1 MTAAV
6 ATAAPVP
13 APRRAFIPVGYP
25 AAIGATFVLSLFVAS
40 GASPFSALRMIVV
53 AIAGCLLLT
62 SLAGAAMRDRD
73 RGGLFA
79 LVLILLLIA
88 GQDPPRLAALT
99 VGAAALIVERI
110 VSYRRPPRIRWS
122 VITRV
127 ANVAAVIALL
137 ALGLKALQEGTL
149 ASVLYDIRAE
159 GPPFLRTE
167 RPGPVTTGDHPDIY
181 VVLLDGYLRPDKQA
195 ALFGHDDG
203 AFVEALEDR
212 GFEVATDS
220 RSNYLLTVLSF
231 SSALNIRHLDSE
243 RTLAAL
249 PVTSLLHVRAAR
261 QLLNENEVFRELHTL
276 GYETVALS
284 SGFEEVA
291 LRQADVFIDTGQ
303 LNEVEIL
310 TFRHTALG
318 ALVAV
323 FAPDMF
329 ADAQRSRIDAAF
341 TRAAALAAEDH
352 DRPRFVFIHVP
363 SPHAPVVFDAD
374 GGPVPARD
382 LRTFYEEG
390 GPARGLTREEF
401 GRLYSGQVEYLNR
414 RTLEL
419 VDRLTA
425 SSASPPVVLVLS
437 DHGSASGVDFNDL
450 EHSDLDERSSNLFA
464 AYTPGREKVFD
475 DRITLVNVFGRLFN
489 AYFGTRYPLQPD
501 TVYRWTP
508 PSVFDVV
515 PLPSFSARTGEP

>member
-6 ATAAPVP
+6 AAAVP
-13 APRRAFIPVGYP
+13 ARAPRRTFIPVGYP
-25 AAIGATFVLSLFVAS
+25 AAIGATFVLSLFAAS

-79 LVLILLLIA
+79 LVLILLLIV
-88 GQDPPRLAALT
+88 GEDPLRM
-99 VGAAALIVERI
+99 AALIVAAAALVLERI
-110 VSYRRPPRIRWS
+110 VSWWRPAKIRWG

-127 ANVAAVIALL
+127 ANVVAAIALL

-159 GPPFLRTE
+159 GPAFLRTE

-195 ALFGHDDG
+195 ALFGYDDG
-203 AFVEALEDR
+203 AFVEALRVR
-212 GFEVATDS
+212 GFDVATAS
-220 RSNYLLTVLSF
+220 RSNYMLTVLSL
-231 SSALNIRHLDSE
+231 SSALNIRHLDGE
-243 RTLAAL
+243 RALAAL

-261 QLLNENEVFRELHTL
+261 RLMNENEAFRELHTL
-276 GYETVALS
+276 GYETVAIS

-318 ALVAV
+318 ALVAALAPDV
-323 FAPDMF
+323 FADS
-329 ADAQRSRIDAAF
+329 QRSRIDAAF
-341 TRAAALAAEDH
+341 TRAAALAEEDH
-352 DRPRFVFIHVP
+352 ARPRFVLIHVP
-363 SPHAPVVFDAD
+363 SPHAPVVFDAA

-382 LRTFYEEG
+382 LRTFYEES
-390 GPARGLTREEF
+390 GPGRGLTREQF
-401 GRLYSGQVEYLNR
+401 GPPYSGQVEYLNR

-425 SSASPPVVLVLS
+425 SSAGPPVVLVLS

-450 EHSDLDERSSNLFA
+450 EHSDLDERSANLFA
-464 AYTPGREKVFD
+464 ALTPGHDGVFD

-489 AYFGTRYPLQPD
+489 AYFGTSYPLQPD
-501 TVYRWTP
+501 TLYRWTP

-515 PLPSFSARTGEP
+515 PLPSFPESSGEP